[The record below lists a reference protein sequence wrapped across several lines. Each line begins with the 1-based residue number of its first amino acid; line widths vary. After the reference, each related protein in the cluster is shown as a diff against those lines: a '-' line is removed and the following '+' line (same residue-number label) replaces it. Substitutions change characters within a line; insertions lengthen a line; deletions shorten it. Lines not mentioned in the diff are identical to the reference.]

1 MADQQ
6 LFFIDLNTSAGIAGE
21 SVKVPHVNW
30 MECQSWSFTLHQTAD
45 HSLGTT
51 AGTGTAAVGSFS
63 FDRVIDRASPRLMD
77 RCSRGA
83 HIPTVTFEGER
94 QGTSAAG
101 DAGAGTA
108 PSTVYIRLVFTD
120 VVISGRTTNWSDT
133 TRGTETIS
141 FAFGQVQMTHT
152 QILTTGGIGMRT
164 TKQYNAKA
172 NLAS

>member
-30 MECQSWSFTLHQTAD
+30 MEYQSWSFTLHQTAD

-101 DAGAGTA
+101 DVGAGTA